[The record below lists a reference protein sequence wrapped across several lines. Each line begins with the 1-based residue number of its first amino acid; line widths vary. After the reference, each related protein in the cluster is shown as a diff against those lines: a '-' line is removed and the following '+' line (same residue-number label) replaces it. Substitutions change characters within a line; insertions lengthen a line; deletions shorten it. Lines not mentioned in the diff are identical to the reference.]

1 MIHMSARG
9 KKSLRITEFDKTDQ
23 LMARLH
29 RTLRRNYDRQLK
41 HFGLTPCQFE
51 VLMTLWAEDGIVLS
65 ELRRRVSRDG
75 PTITGVV
82 DRMEKKMLVKRIRDP
97 HDRRVVKVHLTAKG
111 ENLKQD
117 LSRTKKRIME
127 KITRSLSLKEMS
139 SLVALM
145 EKMMR
150 NVERAGLVQWR

>member
-1 MIHMSARG
+1 LTHMTAPD
-9 KKSLRITEFDKTDQ
+9 KKSLRISEFDKTDQ

-29 RTLRRNYDRQLK
+29 RSLRRNYDRQLK
-41 HFGLTPCQFE
+41 SFGLTPCQFE
-51 VLMTLWAEDGIVLS
+51 VLLTLWSEDGIVLG

-82 DRMEKKMLVKRIRDP
+82 DRMEKKMLVKRTRDP

-111 ENLKQD
+111 ENMRED
-117 LSRTKKRIME
+117 LSRTKKLVIE
-127 KITRSLSLKEMS
+127 KITRSLSLKEMN
-139 SLVALM
+139 SLVVLM

-150 NVERAGLVQWR
+150 NVEREGLAHWR

>member
-1 MIHMSARG
+1 MAATD
-9 KKSLRITEFDKTDQ
+9 KKSPRIAEFDKTDQ

-29 RTLRRNYDRQLK
+29 RSLRRNYDRQLK
-41 HFGLTPCQFE
+41 SFGLTPCQFE
-51 VLMTLWAEDGIVLS
+51 VLMTLWSEDGIVLG

-97 HDRRVVKVHLTAKG
+97 RDRRVVKVHLTSKG
-111 ENLKQD
+111 ENLKSD
-117 LSRTKKRIME
+117 LERTKKLIME
-127 KITRSLSLKEMS
+127 KITRSLSLKDMNA
-139 SLVALM
+139 LVSLM

-150 NVERAGLVQWR
+150 NVERGGFVH

>member
-1 MIHMSARG
+1 MATPV
-9 KKSLRITEFDKTDQ
+9 KKSQRIIEFDRTDQ

-29 RTLRRNYDRQLK
+29 RSLRRNYDRQLK
-41 HFGLTPCQFE
+41 SFGLTPCQFE
-51 VLMTLWAEDGIVLS
+51 VLMTLWSEDGIVLG

-97 HDRRVVKVHLTAKG
+97 RDRRVVKVHLTAKG
-111 ENLKQD
+111 ENLKGD
-117 LSRTKKRIME
+117 LERTKKLIME
-127 KITRSLSLKEMS
+127 KITRSLSLKDMN
-139 SLVALM
+139 SLVTLM

-150 NVERAGLVQWR
+150 NVEREGLVH